1 MTTTTS
7 RDRDIAYQLHP
18 FTNLGRHETEGPL
31 VITRG
36 KGVYVFD
43 ESGHEY
49 LEGMAGL
56 WCTAL
61 GFGEPRLAEAAARQL
76 HTLPYYHQFGG
87 KANDVA
93 ITLAERLVKLMP
105 VPMSKVFFNNSG
117 SEANESA
124 VKLVWYYNNAR
135 GRHRKKKII
144 ARQRGY
150 HGTTMVAASLTG
162 LAASHR
168 DFDLPIPQV
177 RHTDCPYFYRY
188 AKPGDTEEQFAT
200 RLAENL
206 DAQIQREDPDTVAAF
221 IAEPVMGAGGVI
233 VPPATYFEK
242 VQAVL
247 KKHDVLLIADEV
259 ICGFGRTGR
268 MFGSETFGLRPD
280 IVTMA
285 KAITSGYLP
294 LSATVISEEI
304 YRACVGQSEKHGVF
318 AHGYTY
324 TGHPA
329 ACAVALESLD
339 IYAERDIV
347 GHVRRLAP
355 RLQDGLRK
363 LAGHPLVG
371 DVRGVGLV
379 AGVELVSDKPG
390 RGTFDPPGTAGALFV
405 ARAQANGLIVRNLQD
420 TVAVCPPLVISE
432 GELDELLRRF
442 GTALE
447 ETAAAL
453 PRG

>member
-1 MTTTTS
+1 MNTTS
-7 RDRDIAYQLHP
+7 RARDVAYQLHP
-18 FTNLGRHETEGPL
+18 FTNLGRHESEGPL
-31 VITRG
+31 VISSG
-36 KGVYVFD
+36 KGVYVSD
-43 ESGHEY
+43 ESGREY

-56 WCTAL
+56 WCTSL
-61 GFGEPRLAEAAARQL
+61 GFGETRLAEAASRQL
-76 HTLPYYHQFGG
+76 HRLPYYHQFGG

-144 ARQRGY
+144 SRQRAY

-162 LAASHR
+162 LPASHR

-188 AKPGDTEEQFAT
+188 GKAGESEEQFAT

-206 DAQIQREDPDTVAAF
+206 DAQIEREDPDTVAAF
-221 IAEPVMGAGGVI
+221 IAEPVMGAGGVL
-233 VPPATYFEK
+233 VPPATYFDK

-268 MFGSETFGLRPD
+268 MFGTETFGLRPD
-280 IVTMA
+280 IMTMA

-304 YRACVGQSEKHGVF
+304 YRACVGQSEKLGVF

-329 ACAVALESLD
+329 ACAVALEVLD
-339 IYAERDIV
+339 IYEERDIV
-347 GHVRRLAP
+347 GHVRRVTP
-355 RLQDGLRK
+355 RLQEGLRRF
-363 LAGHPLVG
+363 AGHPLVG

-379 AGVELVSDKPG
+379 AGMELVPDKPG
-390 RGTFDPPGTAGALFV
+390 RGAFDPVGTAGALFV

-420 TVAVCPPLVISE
+420 TVSLCPPLIISE

-442 GTALE
+442 GKALD
-447 ETAAAL
+447 ETTEAL
-453 PRG
+453 PRR

>member
-1 MTTTTS
+1 METTTS
-7 RDRDIAYQLHP
+7 RRSVSYQLHP
-18 FTNLGRHETEGPL
+18 FTNLGRQEAEGPL
-31 VITRG
+31 VIAKG
-36 KGVYVFD
+36 KGVYVYD
-43 ESGHEY
+43 ESGREY
-49 LEGMAGL
+49 LEALAGL

-61 GFGEPRLAEAAARQL
+61 GFGETRLAEAAFRQL
-76 HTLPYYHQFGG
+76 SRLPYYHQFGG

-188 AKPGDTEEQFAT
+188 GKPGETEEQFAT

-206 DAQIQREDPDTVAAF
+206 DQQIQREDPETVAAF

-242 VQAVL
+242 IQAVL

-259 ICGFGRTGR
+259 ICGFGRTGK
-268 MFGSETFGLRPD
+268 MFGTETFGMKPD
-280 IVTMA
+280 IMTMA

-294 LSATVISEEI
+294 LSATVISDEI
-304 YRACVGQSEKHGVF
+304 YRACVGQSEKLGIF

-329 ACAVALESLD
+329 ACAVALEVLD
-339 IYAERDIV
+339 IYEERDLL
-347 GHVRRLAP
+347 GHVRRMTPL
-355 RLQDGLRK
+355 LQDGVRK
-363 LAGHPLVG
+363 LARHPLVG
-371 DVRGVGLV
+371 EVRGVGLV
-379 AGVELVSDKPG
+379 AGMEMVPDKPG

-420 TVAVCPPLVISE
+420 TVALCPPLVISE
-432 GELDELLRRF
+432 GEIEEMLRRF
-442 GTALE
+442 GKALD
-447 ETAAAL
+447 ETADTLAKQ
-453 PRG
+453 R

>member
-1 MTTTTS
+1 MDTTTS
-7 RDRDIAYQLHP
+7 RARDVAYQLHP
-18 FTNLGRHETEGPL
+18 FTNLGRHESEGPL
-31 VITRG
+31 VISSG
-36 KGVYVFD
+36 KGVYVSD
-43 ESGHEY
+43 ESGREY
-49 LEGMAGL
+49 LEAMAGL
-56 WCTAL
+56 WCTSL
-61 GFGEPRLAEAAARQL
+61 GFGDTRLAEAASRQL
-76 HTLPYYHQFGG
+76 HRLPYYHQFGG

-93 ITLAERLVKLMP
+93 IRLAERLVKLMP

-144 ARQRGY
+144 ARQRAY
-150 HGTTMVAASLTG
+150 HGTTMLAASLTG

-188 AKPGDTEEQFAT
+188 GASGESEEQFAT

-206 DAQIQREDPDTVAAF
+206 DAQIQREDPETVAAF

-247 KKHDVLLIADEV
+247 RKHDVLLIADEV

-268 MFGSETFGLRPD
+268 MFGSETFALKPD
-280 IVTMA
+280 VMTMA

-294 LSATVISEEI
+294 LSATLISEEI
-304 YRACVGQSEKHGVF
+304 YRACVGQSEKLGVF

-329 ACAVALESLD
+329 SCAVALEVLD
-339 IYAERDIV
+339 IFAERDLL
-347 GHVRRLAP
+347 GHVRRVGP
-355 RLQDGLRK
+355 RLQEGVRT

-379 AGVELVSDKPG
+379 AGVELVPDKPG
-390 RGTFDPPGTAGALFV
+390 RGAFDPSGTAGSLFV

-420 TVAVCPPLVISE
+420 TVALCPPLIVSE
-432 GELDELLRRF
+432 SEVEELLRRF
-442 GTALE
+442 TKALE
-447 ETAAAL
+447 ETTDSL
-453 PRG
+453 GRR